1 MESNCCF
8 CIEGRGYGGRIVLL
22 ILHFSLA
29 EAPYIHQPRKDYCL
43 LPTVND
49 LTLREISELH
59 FFQHLS
65 DIAFWQVVLAE
76 S

>member
-1 MESNCCF
+1 MESNCGF
-8 CIEGRGYGGRIVLL
+8 CIEGRGYGGRIALL
-22 ILHFSLA
+22 ILHFSQA
-29 EAPYIHQPRKDYCL
+29 EAPYTQEPRKDYRL
-43 LPTVND
+43 LTTMND
-49 LTLREISELH
+49 LALGEIFELH